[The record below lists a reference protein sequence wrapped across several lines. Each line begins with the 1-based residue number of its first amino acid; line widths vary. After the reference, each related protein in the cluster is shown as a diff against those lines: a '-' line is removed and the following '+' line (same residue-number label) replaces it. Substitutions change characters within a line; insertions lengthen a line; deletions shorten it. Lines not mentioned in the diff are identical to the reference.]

1 MSIAFKP
8 LYTRINF
15 NQNVN
20 KMIDVRV
27 QQIRYESENIISI
40 QLYPINRK
48 LLPSFNSGA
57 HIDVHLPN
65 MKVRQY
71 SLISPLQDRRY
82 YEIGVLHSPTSKGGS
97 SYIHRKLKVGDI
109 LTISEPRNLFE
120 LDDTDK
126 QVLLIAGGIGIT
138 PILSMWS
145 SLAIDQRKCEL
156 HYCTRQS
163 NTPFI
168 ERIDAF
174 KIMNSDSNYVT
185 YIGNKENNSFDIAE
199 ILNQN
204 IVNTHIYVCG
214 SLDFIQYIESTALS
228 MGWNKHFIHKE
239 CFKNNNLVLPTSSVE
254 EHVLEI
260 VSTGQK
266 IPIQQNDNIAEVL
279 IQAGYAVPMSCEQGI
294 CGTCTLRYIEGD
306 FFHQDMILND
316 QDHLTMFTPCCSKIK
331 SNKVVI
337 DI

>member
-1 MSIAFKP
+1 
-8 LYTRINF
+8 
-15 NQNVN
+15 
-20 KMIDVRV
+20 MIDVRV

-40 QLYPINRK
+40 QLYPIHSK

-65 MKVRQY
+65 GKVRQY

-82 YEIGVLHSPTSKGGS
+82 YEIGVLNSPTSKGGS

-109 LTISEPRNLFE
+109 LTITEPRNLFE
-120 LDDTDK
+120 LDDTDQK
-126 QVLLIAGGIGIT
+126 VLLIAGGIGIT

-163 NTPFI
+163 KIPFL

-174 KIMNSDSNYVT
+174 KIMNSDSHYVT
-185 YIGNKENNSFDIAE
+185 YIGNKGNNGFEIAE
-199 ILNQN
+199 VLNSN
-204 IVNTHIYVCG
+204 SMNTHIYVCG
-214 SLDFIQYIESTALS
+214 SYEFIQYVENTALS
-228 MGWNKHFIHKE
+228 MNWNKHFIHKE
-239 CFKNNNLVLPTSSVE
+239 CFKNTNLMLPVSSVE

-260 VSTGQK
+260 ASTGQK
-266 IPIQQNDNIAEVL
+266 IPILQNENIAEVL
-279 IQAGYAVPMSCEQGI
+279 NQAGYAVPMSCEQGI
-294 CGTCTLRYIEGD
+294 CGTCTLRYIDGE

-316 QDHLTMFTPCCSKIK
+316 QDHLTLFTPCCSKIK
-331 SNKVVI
+331 SKKVII

>member
-1 MSIAFKP
+1 
-8 LYTRINF
+8 
-15 NQNVN
+15 
-20 KMIDVRV
+20 MIDVRV

-40 QLYPINRK
+40 QLYPIHSK

-57 HIDVHLPN
+57 HIDVHLPSG
-65 MKVRQY
+65 KVRQY

-97 SYIHRKLKVGDI
+97 GYIHRKLKVGDI
-109 LTISEPRNLFE
+109 LTITEPRNLFE
-120 LDDTDK
+120 LDDTDQK
-126 QVLLIAGGIGIT
+126 VLLIAGGIGIT

-163 NTPFI
+163 KIPFI

-174 KIMNSDSNYVT
+174 KIMNSDSHYVT
-185 YIGNKENNSFDIAE
+185 YIGNKGNNGFEIAE
-199 ILNQN
+199 VLKSNTI
-204 IVNTHIYVCG
+204 NTHIYVCG
-214 SLDFIQYIESTALS
+214 SFEFIQYVENTALS
-228 MGWNKHFIHKE
+228 MNWNKHFIHKE
-239 CFKNNNLVLPTSSVE
+239 CFKNTNVMLPVSSDE

-260 VSTGQK
+260 ASTGQK
-266 IPIQQNDNIAEVL
+266 IPILQNDNIAEVL
-279 IQAGYAVPMSCEQGI
+279 NQAGYAVPMSCEQGI
-294 CGTCTLRYIEGD
+294 CGTCTLRYSDGE

-316 QDHLTMFTPCCSKIK
+316 QDHLTLFTPCCSKIK
-331 SNKVVI
+331 SKKVII